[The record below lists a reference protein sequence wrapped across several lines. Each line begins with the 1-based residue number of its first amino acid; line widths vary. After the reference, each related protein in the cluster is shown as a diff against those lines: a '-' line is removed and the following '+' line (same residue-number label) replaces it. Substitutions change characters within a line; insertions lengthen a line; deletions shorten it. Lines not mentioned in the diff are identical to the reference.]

1 MYGVSKEVIIMMMV
15 MGNISLKRPVTHV
28 QGVPSTS
35 REFSRPSFLIPEV
48 CAKIRPLKKLKNFLG
63 GKFFALVSMR

>member
-1 MYGVSKEVIIMMMV
+1 LCII
-15 MGNISLKRPVTHV
+15 PHV